1 MLGTPLGSPFGAMPV
16 SRAASGSA
24 GAPGATISGAGS
36 ISGGAASGGSSSIA
50 GNALGASMSGAGS
63 ISGGAASGSSGN
75 SQTGTGGIVVPAS
88 RTAIFAANRRV
99 VVFGNGASTTINK
112 QQADQIYCVGDVTKD
127 LNDIQSTIQSVTA
140 IVGGVTL
147 LEGPTPSGSLI
158 TVKIGGIDT
167 TIGAQNFCTLRVTT
181 ASGEQFDR
189 TMKFNPVTD
198 TSQVIG
204 KDPDDKLNYAAD
216 FSNDAAI
223 TGSAVQSVGTLTAVG
238 VTLIGAPTIQGN
250 KVIMKLSGL
259 DVTNSCRIP
268 VTMESGEL
276 LIRTMYFTRVDN

>member
-1 MLGTPLGSPFGAMPV
+1 
-16 SRAASGSA
+16 
-24 GAPGATISGAGS
+24 
-36 ISGGAASGGSSSIA
+36 
-50 GNALGASMSGAGS
+50 MSGAGS

-140 IVGGVTL
+140 IVDGVTL